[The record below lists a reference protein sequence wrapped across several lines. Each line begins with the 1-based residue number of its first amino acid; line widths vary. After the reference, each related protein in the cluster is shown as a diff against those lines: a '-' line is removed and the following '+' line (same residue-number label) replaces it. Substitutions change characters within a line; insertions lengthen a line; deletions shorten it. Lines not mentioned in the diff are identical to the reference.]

1 MKTIKIKNINTD
13 ETIEMK
19 PYLIGDIP
27 PSFDKNKDIH
37 FNRGGITYIEK
48 KTDFGITY
56 DRRSITRTRRYN
68 K

>member
-37 FNRGGITYIEK
+37 FNRGGITSVSY
-48 KTDFGITY
+48 THLTLPTSDLV
-56 DRRSITRTRRYN
+56 
-68 K
+68 

>member
-1 MKTIKIKNINTD
+1 MKTIKIKNINTN

-27 PSFDKNKDIH
+27 PSFDKNKNIH

-48 KTDFGITY
+48 KDGFWNY
-56 DRRSITRTRRYN
+56 L
-68 K
+68 